1 MCGRGIVKKL
11 HERYPNVN
19 IQTVEYGYDSAR
31 TLRERRILQGISGQR
46 NTHYNQILHSVLKGF
61 ISVFTEMH
69 FDGVSGIPQLSLESV
84 GLLLVFGFCH
94 ILCSFT

>member
-1 MCGRGIVKKL
+1 MILPGHCGRDVFCRGLVARGI
-11 HERYPNVN
+11 H
-19 IQTVEYGYDSAR
+19 ID
-31 TLRERRILQGISGQR
+31 
-46 NTHYNQILHSVLKGF
+46 NQILHSVLKGF

-69 FDGVSGIPQLSLESV
+69 LDGVSDIPQLSLETV